1 MININPT
8 IFTTRPTD
16 ERLPKET
23 RVYDLLES
31 LGVSYRRVD
40 HDAADTMEDCAAAKA
55 ILGVKICKNLL
66 LCNQQKTKFY
76 LLLMSGEK
84 PFVTKEFSKKIGSSR
99 LSFAPAEFMEKF
111 LDITPGSL
119 SVFGLMNDTE
129 GEVTLY
135 IDRDV
140 VADDYFGA
148 HPCINTSTVAI
159 STRELLEK
167 VIPATA
173 HEVHFVEL
181 DAPERE

>member
-1 MININPT
+1 
-8 IFTTRPTD
+8 
-16 ERLPKET
+16 
-23 RVYDLLES
+23 
-31 LGVSYRRVD
+31 
-40 HDAADTMEDCAAAKA
+40 
-55 ILGVKICKNLL
+55 
-66 LCNQQKTKFY
+66 
-76 LLLMSGEK
+76 MSGEK

>member
-8 IFTTRPTD
+8 IFTDRPAD
-16 ERLPKET
+16 ERLPKEM

-31 LGVSYRRVD
+31 IGVPYRRVD

-55 ILGVKICKNLL
+55 LLGVKICKNLL
-66 LCNQQKTKFY
+66 LCNQQKTRFY
-76 LLLMSGEK
+76 MLMMSGEK

-119 SVFGLMNDTE
+119 SVFGLANDKDCQ
-129 GEVTLY
+129 VTLY

-140 VADDYFGA
+140 VAEEYFGA
-148 HPCINTSTVAI
+148 HPCINTSTLAV
-159 STRELLEK
+159 STKDLLEK
-167 VIPATA
+167 VIPATG

-181 DAPERE
+181 D